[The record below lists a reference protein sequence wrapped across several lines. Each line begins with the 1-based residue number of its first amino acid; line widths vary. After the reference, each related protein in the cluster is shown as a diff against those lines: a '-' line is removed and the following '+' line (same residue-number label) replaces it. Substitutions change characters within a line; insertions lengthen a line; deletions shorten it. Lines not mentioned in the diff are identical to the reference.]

1 MKRLMFLQAIM
12 LIMTEDNYD
21 SRRIMIMTE
30 DSGCLGSTLSVTSST
45 TVATVA
51 PGPRG
56 RWQMLA
62 RATEAGPGA
71 AIVSSVI

>member
-1 MKRLMFLQAIM
+1 MKRLM
-12 LIMTEDNYD
+12 LIMTEDDYD
-21 SRRIMIMTE
+21 SRRIMIMMEE
-30 DSGCLGSTLSVTSST
+30 DGGCLGSTLSVTSST
-45 TVATVA
+45 TVAMVA

-56 RWQMLA
+56 RRQMLA